1 MNNNRATLE
10 VIAHTVEEAIEKGL
24 ADLGLSRDRV
34 EITVLDEGGQGLLG
48 IGARQA
54 RVRIS
59 ILEAGE
65 RSQESLE
72 LAIEDDLSSSE
83 DGETQDPTLKLAE
96 DIVSE
101 LLEKM
106 NLTARV
112 KARYGEESEDLP
124 YRPILVD
131 ISGND
136 LSILIGRRAA
146 TLNALQYIT
155 RLILGKELEHGVP
168 LVIDVEGY
176 RQRREGQIRL
186 LARRV
191 AEQVA
196 DTGKEQALEP
206 MPPNERRFA
215 HLERDCPRPKAK
227 SGFRPA
233 CVYLSAANGTAATFR
248 YTSCGCLISP
258 TTVSSSSIRIPNS
271 RSFSSR

>member
-24 ADLGLSRDRV
+24 NDLGLPQEKV
-34 EITVLDEGGQGLLG
+34 EITVLDEGGQGILG

-59 ILEAGE
+59 VLSEGDEAQPDEDKSQVPTEDKDSNLILTEE
-65 RSQESLE
+65 
-72 LAIEDDLSSSE
+72 
-83 DGETQDPTLKLAE
+83 
-96 DIVSE
+96 IVSE

-106 NLTARV
+106 NLEATVNA
-112 KARYGEESEDLP
+112 KYGEESDNLP
-124 YRPILVD
+124 FRPILVD

-136 LSILIGRRAA
+136 LSILIGRRAK

-155 RLILGKELEHGVP
+155 RLILGKELEHGIP
-168 LVIDVEGY
+168 LSIDVEGY
-176 RQRREGQIRL
+176 RERRELQVRQ

-196 DTGKEQALEP
+196 DTGREQALEP

-215 HLERDCPRPKAK
+215 HIELQEESSVYTESIGQDPNRKVIIH
-227 SGFRPA
+227 PA
-233 CVYLSAANGTAATFR
+233 E
-248 YTSCGCLISP
+248 
-258 TTVSSSSIRIPNS
+258 
-271 RSFSSR
+271 